1 MPHLTRQTR
10 DCSGQHE
17 LCCINQHRH
26 NNILVNVFSHQ
37 EKKVQ
42 NMFRHKKKHLF
53 DKTLWLDP
61 KFDTFS
67 MSPNSFLHYY
77 KI

>member
-1 MPHLTRQTR
+1 MECGCIPRGICMPHLTRQTR

-53 DKTLWLDP
+53 KPYLMLLRCL
-61 KFDTFS
+61 K
-67 MSPNSFLHYY
+67 L
-77 KI
+77 